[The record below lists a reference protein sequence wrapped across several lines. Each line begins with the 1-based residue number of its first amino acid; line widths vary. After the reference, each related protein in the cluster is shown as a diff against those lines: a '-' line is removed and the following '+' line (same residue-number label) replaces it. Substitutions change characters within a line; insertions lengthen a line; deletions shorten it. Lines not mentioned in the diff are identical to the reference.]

1 MKIVRN
7 AGITSDISS
16 QGISFT
22 EANIIAPTITSVGVV
37 AKAGIALN
45 TGMKN
50 TDSANN
56 PATTKAVN
64 PVRPPSATPAPI
76 QHKPSRSTYR
86 ISDRLCCQWHLPSV
100 LYWHAAARQKLR
112 YNQPA
117 FRHPLTSRWCQK
129 YQQTETQIAL
139 QSSQ

>member
-1 MKIVRN
+1 MNRITKMPATIQVPPDTSLALPWQVFTIGYAINPIDNPSAIEYVNGVRKIVRN

-22 EANIIAPTITSVGVV
+22 SANIIAPTITSVGVV

-64 PVRPPSATPAPI
+64 PVRPPWATPATD
-76 QHKPSRSTYR
+76 ST
-86 ISDRLCCQWHLPSV
+86 
-100 LYWHAAARQKLR
+100 
-112 YNQPA
+112 
-117 FRHPLTSRWCQK
+117 
-129 YQQTETQIAL
+129 
-139 QSSQ
+139 